1 MGIHLERPA
10 PVTLMD
16 TDFEKLGVFYLG
28 RKWNPTSKSPLDE
41 LILYDS
47 KDLCTHGV
55 CIGMTGSG
63 KTGLCLDVIEEAA
76 IDGIATIAIDI
87 KGDITNIFSASPDLT
102 PHELQRVELMKQGTE
117 FALYTPGSSAG
128 RSVSVLKSFDAP
140 PQVVLEDGDAFRE
153 RIASAAT
160 SVLVLLGI
168 DADPLQSREHILLSN
183 ILKLLWTDGKSLTIF
198 DLVSLIQKPPITRI
212 GAIDLES
219 IFPSKERFEF
229 SMKLN
234 NLLASPGFEAW
245 MEGEP
250 LEIDRILYGQNGKPR
265 TSVFYVSHLSDTE
278 RMFFVTTL
286 LTRLISWMRSQAGTP
301 SLRAI
306 IYMDEI
312 FGFFPPVA
320 NPPSKQ
326 PLLTLLK
333 QARAYGV
340 GVLLATQNPVD
351 LDYKGLSN
359 TGTWF
364 VGRLQTERDK
374 MRVLDGLEGAAAANG
389 SQFDRRGMDQILS
402 GLGERV
408 FLLNNVH
415 EDGPVLFQTRKALS
429 HLTGPMTLEQIKQLR
444 KTLASSA
451 ASSSAGSSVEVTPAA
466 VAAPSKNTSPA
477 LPLLP
482 PDVKTCYLPVRL
494 VSASGAELVYAPRV
508 IGVGNVKYTDT
519 KSGVD
524 TTLQYC
530 VLATVGSGIEGLS
543 WTNSQPAKVWTE
555 DILEKPEAGARY
567 DEVPS
572 DMSNPKNYPKWSKE
586 FTTWLVA
593 SKTIKVFRSEQT
605 GEYSKPRET
614 ERDFRIRISQSAR
627 EQRDAAKAELQAKY
641 APKIATLQDRE
652 ARRQAEVVKQQQDVQ
667 QQQLN
672 AALNVGATVLGAF
685 MGRRGVSIGRATTA
699 ARSVGRTAKEQSDV
713 QVATEELQRVQQQLA
728 DLDAQFKQEMSAI
741 EVQYDAANLQLSEVS
756 ISPKKANISVP
767 LIALAWAPF
776 WKLPTGELKPAW
788 IRTDGG
794 QS

>member
-1 MGIHLERPA
+1 MQ
-10 PVTLMD
+10 

-28 RKWNPTSKSPLDE
+28 RKWDTAAKKPTGD

-63 KTGLCLDVIEEAA
+63 KTGLCLDLIEEAA
-76 IDGIATIAIDI
+76 IDAIPTIAIDI
-87 KGDITNIFSASPDLT
+87 KGDITNIFSQSPDLT
-102 PHELQRVELMKQGTE
+102 PQELQRVELLKQGTD

-140 PQVVLEDGDAFRE
+140 PQAVLEDGDAFRE
-153 RIASAAT
+153 RISSAAT

-183 ILKLLWTDGKSLTIF
+183 ILKSLWTEGKSLTIF

-212 GAIDLES
+212 GAIDVES
-219 IFPSKERFEF
+219 IFPSKERFAF

-265 TSVFYVSHLSDTE
+265 TSVFYVSHLSDNE

-286 LTRLISWMRSQAGTP
+286 LTRLISWMCTQAGTP
-301 SLRAI
+301 SLRAVL
-306 IYMDEI
+306 YMDEI
-312 FGFFPPVA
+312 FGFFPPVS

-364 VGRLQTERDK
+364 IGRLQTERDK
-374 MRVLDGLEGAAAANG
+374 MRVLDGLEGAAASNG
-389 SQFDRRGMDQILS
+389 SAFDRRGMDQILS

-429 HLTGPMTLEQIKQLR
+429 HLTGPMTLEQIKQLK
-444 KTLASSA
+444 KTLATSATTSSP
-451 ASSSAGSSVEVTPAA
+451 SHGTEPAA
-466 VAAPSKNTSPA
+466 TVAPPPSKNISPA
-477 LPLLP
+477 VPLLP
-482 PDVKTCYLPVRL
+482 PDVKVCYLPVRS
-494 VSASGAELVYAPRV
+494 VAPAGANLVYVPRV
-508 IGVGNVKYTDT
+508 LGVGNVKFSDT

-524 TTLQYC
+524 STMQYC
-530 VLATVGSGIEGLS
+530 VLATAGSGVEGLS
-543 WTNSQPAKVWTE
+543 WSNSQPAKVWTE
-555 DILEKPEAGARY
+555 DLVEKPEDGASY
-567 DEVPS
+567 GEVPPEMNNAKS
-572 DMSNPKNYPKWSKE
+572 YAKWSKD
-586 FTTWLVA
+586 FVAWLFA
-593 SKTIKVFRSEQT
+593 SKSVKIFRSELT
-605 GEYSKPRET
+605 GEYSKPREN
-614 ERDFRIRISQSAR
+614 ERDFRIRLAQSAR
-627 EQRDAAKAELQAKY
+627 EKRDEAKAELQAKY
-641 APKIATLQDRE
+641 APKIATLQERE
-652 ARRQAEVVKQQQDVQ
+652 ARRQAELAKQQQDVQ
-667 QQQLN
+667 QQQIN

-685 MGRRGVSIGRATTA
+685 MGRRGTSIGRATTA
-699 ARSVGRTAKEQSDV
+699 ARSVGRTAKEQQDV
-713 QVATEELQRVQQQLA
+713 QVASDNLQRVQQQLA
-728 DLDAQFKQEMSAI
+728 ELDAQFKQEMSAI
-741 EVQYDAANLQLSEVS
+741 EVQYDPANLQLSEVTVA
-756 ISPKKANISVP
+756 PKKANITVP

-776 WKLPTGELKPAW
+776 WKLTTGELKPAW
-788 IRTDGG
+788 IRTEG
-794 QS
+794 